1 MRAGQPQVSP
11 RIAAPP
17 LVYFLNVPTDV
28 LASPGSRLAWRP
40 SRGPASR
47 AALTTYCCRQAG
59 SDEGFVSNVWNF
71 SIKDYFL

>member
-17 LVYFLNVPTDV
+17 LFFFFLNVPTDV

-40 SRGPASR
+40 ASR
-47 AALTTYCCRQAG
+47 TALTTYCCRQAG